1 MIVENNLS
9 QDKNADLAEKG
20 LLVSALLVSSSTL
33 RDGNYL
39 HFKETVPFEIAEDSC
54 GVMNMQSLK
63 ENLPKYLEQ
72 KYSKDIISIDA
83 LQAEIDIPV
92 PVSGLFVDPDF
103 FRQLSKDHLDETIVI
118 RMPME
123 IVSDYHHEVLLK
135 HDDGAYA
142 SGDDIR
148 TSAWLQGSSDWYKNR
163 PTTEDTKDLL
173 VWTMLQKRY
182 ETFGQ
187 REGAEV
193 NKTYLDFDLDKA
205 LGDKSAIL
213 KKINQCFKAAEKESK
228 DYKEFS
234 INHGYFRQHDNG
246 DWSCGVS
253 YTNDRLHVHKE
264 LELQYTESGI
274 KAYAE
279 LTEWDADGRHIVKYD
294 LNLDQ
299 KKYNLPQIEFKD
311 EGEAEGFIN
320 PVLDRFYQGVRDL
333 PYNMRFNTIFE
344 QILADKICSEYE
356 GILNEREDNKLFL

>member
-1 MIVENNLS
+1 MIIENNLS
-9 QDKNADLAEKG
+9 PDKNTDTAEKG
-20 LLVSALLVSSSTL
+20 LLVSA
-33 RDGNYL
+33 DGRM
-39 HFKETVPFEIAEDSC
+39 FEEIIPFEIAEDSC
-54 GVMNMQSLK
+54 GVMNTQSLK

-72 KYSKDIISIDA
+72 KYGKDFSINNI
-83 LQAEIDIPV
+83 QAQIEIPV
-92 PVSGLFVDPDF
+92 PVSGLFVDPEF
-103 FRQLSKDHLDETIVI
+103 FRQLSKDHMDETITV

-148 TSAWLQGSSDWYKNR
+148 TSAWLKGSSDWYKNGV
-163 PTTEDTKDLL
+163 TVEDTKDLL

-213 KKINQCFKAAEKESK
+213 KKMSGCFKAAEKESK

-234 INHGYFRQHDNG
+234 INHGYFRQYDNG

-253 YTNDRLHVHKE
+253 YTNDRLHAHSE
-264 LELQYTESGI
+264 LELQYTKAGI
-274 KAYAE
+274 QAYAE
-279 LTEWDADGRHIVKYD
+279 LTEWDADGRHDVKYD
-294 LNLDQ
+294 LNLGR
-299 KKYNLPQIEFKD
+299 KGYNLPQIELKD
-311 EGEAEGFIN
+311 EEEAEQFIN
-320 PVLDRFYQGVRDL
+320 SVLDQFSQEFQKL
-333 PYNMRFNTIFE
+333 PNSMRSNAMLE
-344 QILADKICSEYE
+344 QILTDKIRDKYDD
-356 GILNEREDNKLFL
+356 ILQDRNINTMFL